1 MKNFIL
7 GALLLSFFYSTTAI
21 ADHIPNMPPLSE
33 EYHWQQM
40 PVICGSAKVMV
51 EKMKNRNM
59 MPVEISVGK
68 RNAQPDGE
76 VVFAVMFFVGQN
88 GERASL
94 MSVPNTDETCLIYI
108 SFDAKGTS
116 PGS

>member
-59 MPVEISVGK
+59 MPVEISV
-68 RNAQPDGE
+68 
-76 VVFAVMFFVGQN
+76 VFAVMFFVGHN